1 MRMIPGL
8 LNTDERRAVPA
19 LQEAVKRLDNTDG
32 EVFLD
37 FSSVG
42 RIDSTVLRML
52 TELVGAAEVK
62 GVKVVLCGAN
72 VSVYKVL
79 KLTKL
84 ASRFTFT
91 S

>member
-1 MRMIPGL
+1 MTMIPGL
-8 LNTDERRAVPA
+8 LNIDERRAVPA
-19 LQEAVKRLDNTDG
+19 LQEAVEKLDNTDG

-42 RIDSTVLRML
+42 RIDSAVLRTL
-52 TELVGAAEVK
+52 TELVGAAEAK
-62 GVKVVLCGAN
+62 GVKVVLRGVN